1 MLIFKFRNIV
11 LKLLSLSLKEVQADL
26 VRAKR
31 YLQVDD
37 EWMVNLGKESL
48 LKFNMFNLTQ
58 VNYLSFL

>member
-1 MLIFKFRNIV
+1 ME
-11 LKLLSLSLKEVQADL
+11 EVQADL
-26 VRAKR
+26 MRAKR

-37 EWMVNLGKESL
+37 EWMVNLGKESF

>member
-1 MLIFKFRNIV
+1 ME
-11 LKLLSLSLKEVQADL
+11 EVQADL
-26 VRAKR
+26 MRAKR

-37 EWMVNLGKESL
+37 ESMVNLGKESL